1 MFLQLHSLMFSKDFH
16 LYLSANP
23 STCKMS
29 SLKCPSIYLCVKCV
43 SDKSRVVV
51 MDKSKG
57 EPVISVKRGSKESRD
72 KVKISTR
79 KEKVSTAQVK
89 SQTKETTSEG
99 VKDKSKESKKDILSF
114 DQVRVSNHCFLS
126 FSIF

>member
-1 MFLQLHSLMFSKDFH
+1 
-16 LYLSANP
+16 
-23 STCKMS
+23 
-29 SLKCPSIYLCVKCV
+29 
-43 SDKSRVVV
+43 

-57 EPVISVKRGSKESRD
+57 EPVTSVKRGSKESRD
-72 KVKISTR
+72 KVKIATR

-114 DQVRVSNHCFLS
+114 DQIRVSNFFFS
-126 FSIF
+126 FFFPLLLF